1 MPEEDGSNHEIR
13 IELASDGDT
22 VRVEVAD
29 DGVGMPPHVL
39 DRIFDPFFT
48 TKPPGV
54 GTGLGLPICRSIV
67 RAHGGELD
75 VRSAPGQGSTFTVI
89 LPRYTGDKKKS
100 EPSGPGEAPPDTPR
114 GRILVIDDEAAVGRT
129 LSLVLQPEYDVTV
142 VTSAEEALVTLRD
155 AAHGASF
162 NVILCDLV
170 MPGMSGQ
177 DLFQAARDELP
188 GIESRFIFMS
198 GGYSSVRAE
207 EFPRT
212 VPNHLFEKPF
222 DLNLVRRTL
231 REFVSAQADDHEQ
244 AN

>member
-1 MPEEDGSNHEIR
+1 M
-13 IELASDGDT
+13 
-22 VRVEVAD
+22 
-29 DGVGMPPHVL
+29 
-39 DRIFDPFFT
+39 
-48 TKPPGV
+48 
-54 GTGLGLPICRSIV
+54 

-75 VRSAPGQGSTFTVI
+75 VRSTPGQGSTFTVI

-114 GRILVIDDEAAVGRT
+114 GRVLVVDDEAAVGRT

-142 VTSAEEALVTLRD
+142 VTSGEEALVTLRE
-155 AAHGASF
+155 AARGASF
-162 NVILCDLV
+162 NAILCDLV

-177 DLFQAARDELP
+177 DLFVAARDELP

-207 EFPRT
+207 DFPHT
-212 VPNHLFEKPF
+212 VQNHLFEKPF

-231 REFVSAQADDHEQ
+231 REFVSVQTIDDLEA